1 MAWLWIGPADSAV
14 SIRYF
19 KYLRRGAAVPEF
31 TYIARTISGQD
42 VKGLIS
48 ADSRGDVMAML
59 TQRSLFPMTVT
70 AAKPPL
76 FRFRLN
82 RPVRAEL
89 LASTLTQ
96 LSDLLTNGV
105 PLLQAL
111 DLIAQQA
118 THDHLKDV
126 LTDVR
131 SQIADGKQ
139 LHEAMGTHR
148 DVFSDLTLS
157 IIRAGS
163 EGAFLEAALQQTA
176 EFLER
181 QEELRA
187 KIRGA
192 MAYPAFLAFAGSSVT
207 LVLIIFFVPKFSELF
222 AQLERQGTLPIPTII
237 LLWLSDFL
245 GRFGIL
251 VAMAAAAGIALL
263 RRWAGSPNG
272 RERLDRVKTKVPVFG
287 PIILNSAVS
296 RFCRILGTLLRNGVP
311 MLKAMEISSDS
322 SGNVV
327 LGQAIRKSA
336 ENISAGESLSTPLT
350 KCGLIPAN
358 IMAMISIAEE
368 ANNLERVLG
377 NVADGIDKK
386 VARQLDTMVRLIEPA
401 LLMVMGS
408 AVLFVIVAL
417 LLPVFE
423 MSTSM
428 S

>member
-1 MAWLWIGPADSAV
+1 M
-14 SIRYF
+14 
-19 KYLRRGAAVPEF
+19 PEF
-31 TYIARTISGQD
+31 SYIARTMTGQD

-48 ADSRGDVMAML
+48 ADSRSDVMAML
-59 TQRSLFPMTVT
+59 SQKSLFPMTV
-70 AAKPPL
+70 APAKQPL
-76 FRFRLN
+76 FNLKFN
-82 RPVRAEL
+82 RPIRAEI
-89 LASTLTQ
+89 LAATLTQ

-111 DLIAQQA
+111 DLLSQQA
-118 THDHLKDV
+118 THDRLKEV
-126 LTDVR
+126 LSDVR
-131 SQIADGKQ
+131 GRIAEGKQ
-139 LHEAMGTHR
+139 LHEAMGLHR

-157 IIRAGS
+157 IIRAGT
-163 EGAFLEAALQQTA
+163 EGAFLEASLQQTA

-187 KIRGA
+187 KIKGA
-192 MAYPAFLAFAGSSVT
+192 MAYPAFLAVAGSTVT
-207 LVLIIFFVPKFSELF
+207 LVLIVFFVPKFKELF
-222 AQLERQGTLPIPTII
+222 ASLERQGTLPTPTII
-237 LLWLSDFL
+237 LLWLSNFL
-245 GRFGIL
+245 GRFGIF
-251 VAMAAAAGIALL
+251 VAMALAGLIALL
-263 RRWAGSPNG
+263 RRWAASPNG
-272 RERLDRVKTKVPVFG
+272 RQKIDSIKTKVPVFG
-287 PIILNSAVS
+287 PIVLNSAVS

-311 MLKAMEISSDS
+311 MLKALEISSDS

-327 LGQAIRKSA
+327 IGQAIRKSA

-368 ANNLERVLG
+368 ANNLERVLS

>member
-1 MAWLWIGPADSAV
+1 M
-14 SIRYF
+14 
-19 KYLRRGAAVPEF
+19 
-31 TYIARTISGQD
+31 
-42 VKGLIS
+42 KGLIS
-48 ADSRGDVMAML
+48 ADSRSDVMSIL
-59 TQRSLFPMTVT
+59 TQRSLFPMTV
-70 AAKPPL
+70 APAKQPL
-76 FRFRLN
+76 FNFKFS

-89 LASTLTQ
+89 LAATLTQ
-96 LSDLLTNGV
+96 LSDLLSNGV

-111 DLIAQQA
+111 ALLAQQA
-118 THDHLKDV
+118 NHDRLKEV
-126 LTDVR
+126 LADVR
-131 SQIADGKQ
+131 GRIADGKQ
-139 LHEAMGTHR
+139 LHEAMGSHR

-157 IIRAGS
+157 IIRAGT

-187 KIRGA
+187 KIKGA
-192 MAYPAFLAFAGSSVT
+192 MAYPAFLAVAGSTVT
-207 LVLIIFFVPKFSELF
+207 LVLIVFFVPKFSELF
-222 AQLERQGTLPIPTII
+222 ASLERQGTLPTPTVI

-245 GRFGIL
+245 GRFGIV
-251 VAMAAAAGIALL
+251 VAMGVAGLIALA
-263 RRWAGSPNG
+263 RRWAASPNG
-272 RERLDRVKTKVPVFG
+272 RQKLDGIKTKVPVFG
-287 PIILNSAVS
+287 PIVLNSAVS

-311 MLKAMEISSDS
+311 MLKALEISSDS
-322 SGNVV
+322 AGNIV
-327 LGQAIRKSA
+327 LGDAIRKSA

-350 KCGLIPAN
+350 KCGLIPSN

-368 ANNLERVLG
+368 ANNLEKVLS
-377 NVADGIDKK
+377 NVADDIDKK

-401 LLMVMGS
+401 LLMVMGG

>member
-1 MAWLWIGPADSAV
+1 M
-14 SIRYF
+14 
-19 KYLRRGAAVPEF
+19 GAAVPEF
-31 TYIARTISGQD
+31 SYIARTMTGQD

-48 ADSRGDVMAML
+48 ADSRSDVMAML
-59 TQRSLFPMTVT
+59 SQKSLFPMTV
-70 AAKPPL
+70 APAKQPL
-76 FRFRLN
+76 FNFKFN
-82 RPVRAEL
+82 RPIRAEI
-89 LASTLTQ
+89 LAATLTQ

-111 DLIAQQA
+111 DLLSQQA
-118 THDHLKDV
+118 THDRLKEV
-126 LTDVR
+126 LSDVR
-131 SQIADGKQ
+131 GRIAEGKQ
-139 LHEAMGTHR
+139 LHEAMGAHR

-157 IIRAGS
+157 IIRAGT
-163 EGAFLEAALQQTA
+163 EGAFLEASLQQTA

-187 KIRGA
+187 KIKGA
-192 MAYPAFLAFAGSSVT
+192 MAYPAFLAVAGSTVT
-207 LVLIIFFVPKFSELF
+207 LVLIVFFVPKFKELF
-222 AQLERQGTLPIPTII
+222 ASLERQGTLPTPTII
-237 LLWLSDFL
+237 LLWLSNFL
-245 GRFGIL
+245 GRFGIF
-251 VAMAAAAGIALL
+251 VAMAAAGLIALI
-263 RRWAGSPNG
+263 RRWAASPNG
-272 RERLDRVKTKVPVFG
+272 RQKIDSIKTKVPVFG
-287 PIILNSAVS
+287 PIVLNSAVS

-311 MLKAMEISSDS
+311 MLKALEISSDS

-336 ENISAGESLSTPLT
+336 ENISAGESLSSPLT

-368 ANNLERVLG
+368 ANNLERVLS

>member
-1 MAWLWIGPADSAV
+1 MPD
-14 SIRYF
+14 
-19 KYLRRGAAVPEF
+19 F
-31 TYIARTISGQD
+31 TYSARTLTGQD
-42 VKGLIS
+42 VTGVIS
-48 ADSRGDVMAML
+48 ADSRSDVMAIL
-59 TQRSLFPMTVT
+59 AQRSLFPIAVQQ
-70 AAKPPL
+70 ASRPKFQL
-76 FRFRLN
+76 KFQ
-82 RPVRAEL
+82 RPVKAEL

-111 DLIAQQA
+111 DLLAQQA
-118 THDHLKDV
+118 THDHLKEV
-126 LTDVR
+126 LADVR
-131 SQIADGKQ
+131 SRIADGRQ
-139 LHEAMGTHR
+139 LHEAMAAHR

-157 IIRAGS
+157 IIRAGT

-181 QEELRA
+181 QEELRS

-192 MAYPAFLAFAGSSVT
+192 MAYPAFLAVAGSTVT
-207 LVLIIFFVPKFSELF
+207 LVLIVFFVPKFSELF
-222 AQLERQGTLPIPTII
+222 AQLERQGTLPMATVI

-251 VAMAAAAGIALL
+251 VAAAAGGLVALL
-263 RRWAGSPNG
+263 RRWARSPAG
-272 RERLDRVKTKVPVFG
+272 REQLDRFRTRVPIFG
-287 PIILNSAVS
+287 PIALNSAVS

-311 MLKAMEISSDS
+311 MLKALEISSDS
-322 SGNVV
+322 AGNVV

-336 ENISAGESLSTPLT
+336 ENISAGESLSTPLS

-377 NVADGIDKK
+377 NVADGIDRK

>member
-1 MAWLWIGPADSAV
+1 M
-14 SIRYF
+14 
-19 KYLRRGAAVPEF
+19 
-31 TYIARTISGQD
+31 SGQD

-48 ADSRGDVMAML
+48 ADSRSDVMSIL
-59 TQRSLFPMTVT
+59 TQRSLFPMTV
-70 AAKPPL
+70 APAKQPL
-76 FRFRLN
+76 FNFKFS

-89 LASTLTQ
+89 LAATLTQ
-96 LSDLLTNGV
+96 LSDLLSNGV

-111 DLIAQQA
+111 DLLAQQA
-118 THDHLKDV
+118 NHDRLKEV
-126 LTDVR
+126 LADVR
-131 SQIADGKQ
+131 GRIADGKQ
-139 LHEAMGTHR
+139 LHEAMGSHR

-157 IIRAGS
+157 IIRAGT

-187 KIRGA
+187 KIKGA
-192 MAYPAFLAFAGSSVT
+192 MAYPAFLAVAGSTVT
-207 LVLIIFFVPKFSELF
+207 LVLIVFFVPKFSELF
-222 AQLERQGTLPIPTII
+222 ASLERQGTLPTPTVI

-245 GRFGIL
+245 GRFGIV
-251 VAMAAAAGIALL
+251 VAMGVAGLIALA
-263 RRWAGSPNG
+263 RRWAASPNG
-272 RERLDRVKTKVPVFG
+272 RQKLDGIKTKVPVFG
-287 PIILNSAVS
+287 PIVLNSAVS

-311 MLKAMEISSDS
+311 MLKALEISSDS
-322 SGNVV
+322 AGNIV
-327 LGQAIRKSA
+327 LGDAIRKSA

-350 KCGLIPAN
+350 KCGLIPSN

-368 ANNLERVLG
+368 ANNLEKVLS

-401 LLMVMGS
+401 LLMVMGG

>member
-1 MAWLWIGPADSAV
+1 M
-14 SIRYF
+14 
-19 KYLRRGAAVPEF
+19 
-31 TYIARTISGQD
+31 SGQD

-48 ADSRGDVMAML
+48 ADSRSDVMSML
-59 TQRSLFPMTVT
+59 TQRSLFPMTV
-70 AAKPPL
+70 APAKQPL
-76 FRFRLN
+76 FKFKFN
-82 RPVRAEL
+82 RTIRAEL
-89 LASTLTQ
+89 LAATLTQ

-111 DLIAQQA
+111 DLLAQQA
-118 THDHLKDV
+118 THDRLKEV
-126 LTDVR
+126 LADVR
-131 SQIADGKQ
+131 GRIADGKQ

-157 IIRAGS
+157 IIRAGT

-187 KIRGA
+187 KIKGA
-192 MAYPAFLAFAGSSVT
+192 MAYPAFLAVAGSTVT
-207 LVLIIFFVPKFSELF
+207 LVLIVFFVPKFSELF
-222 AQLERQGTLPIPTII
+222 ASLERQGTLPTPTVI

-245 GRFGIL
+245 GRFGIF
-251 VAMAAAAGIALL
+251 VAVGVAGLIALT
-263 RRWAGSPNG
+263 RRWAASPNG
-272 RERLDRVKTKVPVFG
+272 RQKLDSIKTKVPVFG
-287 PIILNSAVS
+287 PIVLNSAVS

-311 MLKAMEISSDS
+311 MLKALEISSDS
-322 SGNVV
+322 AGNVV
-327 LGQAIRKSA
+327 LGEAIRRSA
-336 ENISAGESLSTPLT
+336 ENISAGESLSKPLT
-350 KCGLIPAN
+350 KCGLIPSN

-368 ANNLERVLG
+368 ANNLEKVLS

-401 LLMVMGS
+401 LLMVMGG

>member
-1 MAWLWIGPADSAV
+1 M
-14 SIRYF
+14 
-19 KYLRRGAAVPEF
+19 PEF

-70 AAKPPL
+70 AARQPL
-76 FRFRLN
+76 FRFKFN
-82 RPVRAEL
+82 RSVRAEL

-139 LHEAMGTHR
+139 LHEAMGAHR

-157 IIRAGS
+157 IIRAGT

-187 KIRGA
+187 KIKGA
-192 MAYPAFLAFAGSSVT
+192 MAYPAFLAVAGSTVT

-222 AQLERQGTLPIPTII
+222 AQLERQGILPMPTVI
-237 LLWLSDFL
+237 LLWLSNFL

-251 VAMAAAAGIALL
+251 VAMAAAGVIVLL
-263 RRWAGSPNG
+263 RRWARSPNG

-287 PIILNSAVS
+287 AIILNSAVS

-311 MLKAMEISSDS
+311 MLNAMEISSDS

-336 ENISAGESLSTPLT
+336 ENISAGESLSAPLK
-350 KCGLIPAN
+350 KCGLIPVN

>member
-1 MAWLWIGPADSAV
+1 LIER
-14 SIRYF
+14 I
-19 KYLRRGAAVPEF
+19 LGAAVPDF
-31 TYIARTISGQD
+31 TYIARTMSGQD

-48 ADSRGDVMAML
+48 ADSRSDVMAML
-59 TQRSLFPMTVT
+59 TQKSLFPMTV
-70 AAKPPL
+70 APAKQPL
-76 FRFRLN
+76 FQFKFN
-82 RPVRAEL
+82 RPIRAEI
-89 LASTLTQ
+89 LAATLTQ

-111 DLIAQQA
+111 DLLAQQA
-118 THDHLKDV
+118 THDRLKEV
-126 LTDVR
+126 LADVR
-131 SQIADGKQ
+131 GRIAEGKQ
-139 LHEAMGTHR
+139 LHEAMGMHR

-157 IIRAGS
+157 IIRAGT
-163 EGAFLEAALQQTA
+163 EGAFLEASLQQTA

-187 KIRGA
+187 KIKGA
-192 MAYPAFLAFAGSSVT
+192 MAYPAFLAVAGSTVT
-207 LVLIIFFVPKFSELF
+207 LVLIVFFVPKFKELF
-222 AQLERQGTLPIPTII
+222 ASLERQGTLPTPTVI
-237 LLWLSDFL
+237 LLWLSNFL
-245 GRFGIL
+245 GRFGIF
-251 VAMAAAAGIALL
+251 VAMAVAGLIALA
-263 RRWAGSPNG
+263 RRWAASPNG
-272 RERLDRVKTKVPVFG
+272 RQKLDSIKTKVPVFG
-287 PIILNSAVS
+287 PIVLNSAVS

-311 MLKAMEISSDS
+311 MLKALEISSDS
-322 SGNVV
+322 AGNVV

-336 ENISAGESLSTPLT
+336 ENISAGESLSSPLT

-368 ANNLERVLG
+368 ANNLEKVLS

-401 LLMVMGS
+401 LLMVMGG